1 MKKSYG
7 KVRRYRTAFG
17 HTAGFWVRRV
27 GLLAAAGLLLFLL
40 GWVIGPA
47 VINAGTSAWY
57 GVKNGTASS
66 SEPASPSGEEG
77 QPGAA
82 APTEEPAAASGK
94 WAFASLSSLT
104 SAEQAAATAQS
115 LAAQGV
121 QYVAVT
127 LKDSQGYVYY
137 NSALPAAA
145 QSLAANTVDASA
157 VVSALKDA
165 GLTPVA
171 AICAFQDPIAARAD
185 RTMAIHYRD
194 AENPQSDYLWLD
206 AAANAGGKPWLN
218 PYAASAVDYISGLI
232 EEARRLGFE
241 QVLLSGLQLPT
252 NATSYCDYGSTN
264 GVSASDQLKND
275 LAAFTE
281 KAGEGRLW
289 LSVAL
294 NTAAQ
299 ESPAMLGGPLSALA
313 PAQVMLEMPAE
324 TTEDT
329 QTQLDAARAALG
341 STAVVLRTGDTAQPA
356 EQ

>member
-82 APTEEPAAASGK
+82 APTEEPAATPEPTAVPAAASGK

-206 AAANAGGKPWLN
+206 AAANAEPLRCLGR
-218 PYAASAVDYISGLI
+218 GLYL
-232 EEARRLGFE
+232 RPDR
-241 QVLLSGLQLPT
+241 
-252 NATSYCDYGSTN
+252 
-264 GVSASDQLKND
+264 
-275 LAAFTE
+275 
-281 KAGEGRLW
+281 
-289 LSVAL
+289 
-294 NTAAQ
+294 
-299 ESPAMLGGPLSALA
+299 GGP
-313 PAQVMLEMPAE
+313 
-324 TTEDT
+324 
-329 QTQLDAARAALG
+329 
-341 STAVVLRTGDTAQPA
+341 QPGL
-356 EQ
+356 